1 VAVKYWLFK
10 SEPTAY
16 SFDDLVQDGTAEWDG
31 VRNFQVRN
39 WLRDEIKAGDQ
50 LLFYYSNTKVIG
62 VVGTATVVR
71 DGYPDDTA
79 WDPKSEH
86 PDQKSTPDSPI
97 WYMVDIQAGLR
108 FAETVT
114 PVEMRLMAELSEM
127 VVLKKGNRLSI
138 TPVTA
143 EEFGVVKKIGMAK

>member
-1 VAVKYWLFK
+1 MAVKYWLFK